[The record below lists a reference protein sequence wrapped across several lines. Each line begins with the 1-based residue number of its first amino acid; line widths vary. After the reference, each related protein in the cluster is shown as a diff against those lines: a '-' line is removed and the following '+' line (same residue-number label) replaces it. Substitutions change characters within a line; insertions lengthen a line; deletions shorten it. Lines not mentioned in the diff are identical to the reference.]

1 MIRSKYVRRSNKT
14 KTPNCV
20 FISEETFQTRAE
32 RMNISDTFYVALCMT
47 ILIIGVVYWFWTQNQ
62 YIQRKLNL
70 LENIVYE
77 LKTTLNAP
85 GLSNDQGLE
94 NEKTNYPP
102 SPALEE
108 DEIMLHQELHET
120 IEEPVTTY
128 ADPNAESKNDKI
140 DEISGF
146 AEDVSD
152 SLQPGGV
159 GSSLQMDLQ
168 PDSALKG
175 SSLDAMTLKELR
187 RLAEQR
193 KISGA
198 SGMRKQALIDAL
210 RSNVDIPTIPE
221 DSTGDSIVS
230 E

>member
-1 MIRSKYVRRSNKT
+1 
-14 KTPNCV
+14 
-20 FISEETFQTRAE
+20 
-32 RMNISDTFYVALCMT
+32 MNISDTFYVALCMT

-85 GLSNDQGLE
+85 GFAHEHEQAQVS
-94 NEKTNYPP
+94 YP
-102 SPALEE
+102 SPTAFEEEEQALHE
-108 DEIMLHQELHET
+108 ELHEVMDT
-120 IEEPVTTY
+120 PTSHQEEKEKEKEKPTY
-128 ADPNAESKNDKI
+128 VDPNNTPVSM
-140 DEISGF
+140 DEHTELLSGF
-146 AEDVSD
+146 GEDVSD
-152 SLQPGGV
+152 SLQPGGA
-159 GSSLQMDLQ
+159 GNSLQIE
-168 PDSALKG
+168 PDSSIKG

-198 SGMRKQALIDAL
+198 SNMRKQTLIDAL
-210 RSNVDIPTIPE
+210 RNNVSVPTIVE
-221 DSTGDSIVS
+221 ELKLDANVS